1 MAKIKFWTLTLLAAI
16 LVLIGLLTPAWVH
29 ISSGGLA
36 GIWSWGLYFE
46 TNYTE
51 SILIM
56 YNSVKYL
63 IPGLIVTLL
72 QLVALVMLI
81 ILAILMW
88 KENANVTK
96 TRIISLISAIL
107 LIFGSIAFIM
117 GAALLVDG
125 WLDTNSVGPG
135 LILPLISAVL
145 SIITAFLAK
154 KKLS

>member
-1 MAKIKFWTLTLLAAI
+1 
-16 LVLIGLLTPAWVH
+16 
-29 ISSGGLA
+29 
-36 GIWSWGLYFE
+36 
-46 TNYTE
+46 
-51 SILIM
+51 
-56 YNSVKYL
+56 
-63 IPGLIVTLL
+63 
-72 QLVALVMLI
+72 
-81 ILAILMW
+81 MW
-88 KENANVTK
+88 KENASVTK

-125 WLDTNSVGPG
+125 WVETNSVGPG